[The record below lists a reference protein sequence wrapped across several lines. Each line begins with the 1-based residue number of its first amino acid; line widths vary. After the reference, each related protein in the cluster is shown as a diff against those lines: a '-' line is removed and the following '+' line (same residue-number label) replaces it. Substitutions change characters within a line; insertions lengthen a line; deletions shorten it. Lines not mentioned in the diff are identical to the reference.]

1 MHTVGVLANVYNSVT
16 MTTIE
21 IQKFSSFMKFPY
33 AYLSLDIQTL
43 NVKYEKH
50 LCQGTK
56 KIFGE
61 DLQGLLVCRTKLEK
75 EEKL

>member
-1 MHTVGVLANVYNSVT
+1 
-16 MTTIE
+16 
-21 IQKFSSFMKFPY
+21 MKFPY
-33 AYLSLDIQTL
+33 AYLSLDIQSL